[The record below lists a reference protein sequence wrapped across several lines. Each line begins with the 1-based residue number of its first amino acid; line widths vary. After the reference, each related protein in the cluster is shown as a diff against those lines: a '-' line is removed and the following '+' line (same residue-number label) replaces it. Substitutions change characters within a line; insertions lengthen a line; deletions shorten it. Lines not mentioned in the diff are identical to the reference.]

1 MNRGAASNAETGGA
15 VERAD
20 RSVLALLEIGA
31 SAVLIWSC
39 WSVPWY
45 VTSGPGYTTWISA
58 GGYSPSGL
66 LTQDLLIPFAS
77 LLAVVVAFAGLAFPA
92 RGSKIAI
99 LVAFAAAFYGAI
111 LEFQEVLS
119 GESAYLVPPAVAW
132 GLWLFTGA
140 AAAGAVL
147 AVVDLVRGGSSTFLW
162 RAIRRPSLKR
172 YGRHMAYAVT
182 LLVTLPVV
190 LFPMFPHWWL
200 LVWCAALVG
209 PPLWIL
215 ARTVKGSK
223 PIR

>member
-1 MNRGAASNAETGGA
+1 MDGRAASSGATGGA
-15 VERAD
+15 VKRGD
-20 RSVLALLEIGA
+20 RSVLALLEIA
-31 SAVLIWSC
+31 AAAVLIWSY

-45 VTSGPGYTTWISA
+45 VISGPGYTTWISA

-66 LTQDLLIPFAS
+66 LTQDLLIPLAS
-77 LLAVVVAFAGLAFPA
+77 LVAVVVAFAGLAFPA
-92 RGSKIAI
+92 RGAKIAI
-99 LVAFAAAFYGAI
+99 LAAFAAASYGAI

-119 GESAYLVPPAVAW
+119 GESAYLVPPAAAW

-140 AAAGAVL
+140 AAAGAGL

-162 RAIRRPSLKR
+162 RAIRRPSMKR
-172 YGRHMAYAVT
+172 HGRHVAYVVT